1 MEQSYQQPQ
10 AALAGFL
17 DSMQQDSGMSAYSLF
32 GPTQY
37 PDSVAFWHDPS
48 AAPAMAV
55 PAPSYPKQP
64 TLLQPISDQKKH
76 KRTRSGCFTCRARRI
91 KCDESRPVCERCR
104 KGSRDCVY
112 PSPTTSS
119 SKAAGRT
126 TAKSRSVRPPSQ
138 GSDSSSKV
146 ETDTISPLEP
156 IIDEEEPGSAGPV
169 SRPSPPSGGGKSR
182 PELDR
187 TQSGQSVHR
196 RSNKQTPEA
205 ENFNII
211 DPSSSPSTTESSS
224 RFESMSVRSASISHT
239 TLDLLNS
246 SRLSEDLRFYL
257 NYHQEFISHEHFF
270 LRSGSERFIHD
281 SIIELAMGY
290 DPLLYALVG
299 FAAYLHT
306 LHTPGGKLYTFLKY
320 YNKALVLLR
329 KSLGSG
335 EEHTEATLC
344 TVLVLTTFEEYIG
357 DWVNLIDHHQAA
369 HALVREILTPESS
382 NTVELHTNIFLWYA
396 RFDIVVGIVA
406 GTEAVLGR
414 DWYIGKEQYDAEQ
427 AALYPNDP
435 AKQLALVASIN
446 RRFGLEMASL
456 YARLSRGL
464 IPMDQFVVQNQQ
476 LGQTM
481 ERAKN
486 IIREF
491 DNSEYTVRSY
501 PNQQPLTDDDIV
513 DPYVPGVLHT
523 GPLWDA
529 NYAWID
535 LLSTE
540 LMFKYQTMLALRQPL
555 LPELQNLAFEQ
566 CRLLETIDRWPNK
579 GYGHCIGF
587 KNSIGLSSMFLTK
600 DAKHQ
605 MWSRRKLAMMEQHG
619 YIIPPKFREALG
631 AIWQIP
637 ELEHWW
643 LPNDE
648 GYYDIIREIRAL
660 SAERMSQ
667 PRDDFRENV
676 RDMKSLFWKLSVD
689 DQNEEQSPSSSH
701 SGYP

>member
-1 MEQSYQQPQ
+1 MAQSYHQPQ

-55 PAPSYPKQP
+55 PAPPYPPKQP
-64 TLLQPISDQKKH
+64 TLLQPIPDQKKH

-91 KCDESRPVCERCR
+91 KCDESRPICERCR

-112 PSPTTSS
+112 PSPTGSA
-119 SKAAGRT
+119 SKTGGRT
-126 TAKSRSVRPPSQ
+126 VGKSRGSRPPSQ
-138 GSDSSSKV
+138 GSDSTGRQDA
-146 ETDTISPLEP
+146 ETVSPLEP
-156 IIDEEEPGSAGPV
+156 IKDEEEPDSAGPGWQSSPPASGSQ
-169 SRPSPPSGGGKSR
+169 SRPD
-182 PELDR
+182 LNR
-187 TQSGQSVHR
+187 TQSGQSIYKH
-196 RSNKQTPEA
+196 SKQTPEP
-205 ENFNII
+205 ENFNNL
-211 DPSSSPSTTESSS
+211 DPGSSPSTESSS
-224 RFESMSVRSASISHT
+224 RLESVSVRSASISHT

-246 SRLSEDLRFYL
+246 TRLSDDLRFYL

-270 LRSGSERFIHD
+270 LRSGSDNFIHG

-299 FAAYLHT
+299 FAAYHHT

-357 DWVNLIDHHQAA
+357 DWVNLIDHHQAS

-382 NTVELHTNIFLWYA
+382 NTVTLHTNIFLWYA

-406 GTEAVLGR
+406 GTEAVLPR
-414 DWYIGKEQYDAEQ
+414 EWYIGKEQYDAEQ

-464 IPMDQFVVQNQQ
+464 IPMDQFVIQNQQ

-486 IIREF
+486 IIRKF
-491 DNSEYTVRSY
+491 DNSEHTVSSY
-501 PNQQPLTDDDIV
+501 PNQQPLTEFDIV

-555 LPELQNLAFEQ
+555 LPELQSLAFEQ

-587 KNSIGLSSMFLTK
+587 KNSIGLASMFLTK
-600 DAKHQ
+600 DNKHQ
-605 MWSRRKLAMMEQHG
+605 MWSRHKLAMMEQNG

-631 AIWQIP
+631 AIWQLP
-637 ELEHWW
+637 ELAHWW

-648 GYYDIIREIRAL
+648 GYYEIIREIRAL

-676 RDMKSLFWKLSVD
+676 RDMKSLFWKLNVD
-689 DQNEEQSPSSSH
+689 DQDDENSPSSSH
-701 SGYP
+701 SGMP